1 MPALKT
7 IKKNQPAT
15 CPKCGGSGWEVTKED
30 GIEAV
35 KRCGCFYPRI
45 SDRLLKEARIPKR
58 YENCT
63 IDSFYPIENNR
74 SLHEAQ
80 KIANDFVTEYPVVDA
95 GLLFI
100 GSPGVGKT
108 HLAVAIIK
116 ELIKQKSTP
125 CVFYDFRDLLKEIQN
140 SYNSQSQ
147 TTELEVLSPI
157 FQKEVVVLDEL
168 GASKITNWVQDTL
181 SYIINQRYND
191 KKITIFT
198 SNFLDESAGK
208 DEPLEIRIGTRL
220 RSRLYEM
227 CRVVEINAN
236 DYRKKMTHSSL
247 MFIEKQKEERRKHP
261 R

>member
-1 MPALKT
+1 MKEAKT
-7 IKKNQPAT
+7 DG
-15 CPKCGGSGWEVTKED
+15 CPKCGGSGWEVVRENEA
-30 GIEAV
+30 EAV
-35 KRCGCFYPRI
+35 KHCTCFYSRI
-45 SDRLLKEARIPKR
+45 SGRLLKEARIPRR

-63 IDSFYPIENNR
+63 IDSFYAIENNR

-80 KIANDFVTEYPVVDA
+80 KVAGDFVAEYPVVDA

-100 GSPGVGKT
+100 GPPGVGKT

-116 ELIKQKSTP
+116 ELTKQKCTP
-125 CVFYDFRDLLKEIQN
+125 SVFYDFRDLLKEIQN
-140 SYNSQSQ
+140 SYNPQSQ

-181 SYIINQRYND
+181 SYIVNQRYND

-198 SNFLDESAGK
+198 SNFLDEPAGK
-208 DEPLEIRIGTRL
+208 DESLEMRIGTRL

-227 CRVVEINAN
+227 CRVVEIMAN
-236 DYRKKMTHSSL
+236 DYRKKMKHSSL
-247 MFIEKQKEERRKHP
+247 MSIEKQKEEKRKHC